1 MTSPK
6 VSFLLED
13 YPRTLFPL
21 ETNKIVIEH
30 STSAVSKYIYQDI
43 TAAKTGQLKFLPQ
56 TRAWATKAGMH
67 LRRTTKLDPVAEFFL
82 YDLVYRNRRAFR
94 PSSDKTRINYGY
106 RFVKG
111 RPMTAAAGYKAFRIA
126 VAKALKDYKYCA
138 KFDVSSYFNSIYHHD
153 LVSWFREIADNDSD
167 VDFLDKF
174 LKQTNAGRSVDCL
187 PQGLYP
193 AKIIGSHFLDYIDA
207 SSRLT
212 SPLLLRFMDDFYV
225 FSDTDNDVVADFLR
239 IQEELGRRGL
249 SVNPSKTKLSSV
261 SDEDIGRPVDTIK
274 LELLQRRGRVL
285 TASSADP
292 NEDEDLDDEE
302 LSDEELQ
309 YLQDLMKTEDIEEED
324 AELVLAMMR
333 DHSEVVLEH
342 LPAFLAKF
350 PNLSKNVY
358 HFAQFSEDP
367 QGVAEIVRAHAEN
380 HGVLPEF
387 QLFWLG
393 KILQDQLLETSHA
406 GDLVALLIEHPNA
419 TLLTRAK
426 ILEIP
431 DGRFGLPEL
440 REEQLRGGA
449 SIWPAWAAAVGT
461 RHLKRAS
468 RNHLLDYFGNGSEL
482 NALIAGCVRS
492 LR

>member
-1 MTSPK
+1 MTSPT
-6 VSFLLED
+6 VSFYLED

-21 ETNKIVIEH
+21 ETNRIIIERSH
-30 STSAVSKYIYQDI
+30 DAVNKHIYQNITSA
-43 TAAKTGQLKFLPQ
+43 KTSGSKFLPQ

-67 LRRTTKLDPVAEFFL
+67 LRRTSKLDPIAEYFL

-94 PSSDKTRINYGY
+94 ASSGKTRINYGY
-106 RFVKG
+106 RFVRGK
-111 RPMTAAAGYKAFRIA
+111 PITAATGYKTFRSA
-126 VAKALKDYKYCA
+126 VAKALKEYKYCA

-153 LVSWFREIADNDSD
+153 LVSWFREVAENESD
-167 VDFLDKF
+167 VEFFDKF

-193 AKIIGSHFLDYIDA
+193 AKMIGSHFLNVVDV

-225 FSDTDNDVVADFLR
+225 FSDTENDVVADFLR

-249 SVNPSKTKLSSV
+249 SVNPSKTKLSAV
-261 SDEDIGRPVDTIK
+261 SDADVGRPVDAIK
-274 LELLQRRGRVL
+274 LALLQRRGRVI

-292 NEDEDLDDEE
+292 DGDEESSDDE
-302 LSDEELQ
+302 LSDEELE
-309 YLQDLMKTEDIEEED
+309 YLLDLMKTEDIEEED
-324 AELVLAMMR
+324 AELILALMR
-333 DHSEVVLEH
+333 DHSSVVMEH
-342 LPAFLAKF
+342 LPAFLARF

-358 HFAQFSEDP
+358 PFAKVSEDP
-367 QGVAEIVRAHAEN
+367 ESVGEIIRVHAQN

-387 QLFWLG
+387 QLFWFG
-393 KILQDQLLETSHA
+393 AILQEQLLDTSHA
-406 GDLVALLIEHPNA
+406 TDLVGLLLEHPNA
-419 TLLTRAK
+419 TSLTRSK

-449 SIWPAWAAAVGT
+449 SAWPGWAAAVGT

-468 RNHLLDYFGNGSEL
+468 RNHLLDYFANGSEM
-482 NALIAGCVRS
+482 NGLIAACVRT
-492 LR
+492 L